1 MSNLTTYSRENG
13 GRVLA
18 LFLLFLL
25 ALYEFYSMGI
35 TGMALV
41 CTIPLLI
48 VGVYVA
54 FQYKMAIFW
63 FIFAANYFIMGI
75 IRYYSVHA
83 PITVITIIPQIL
95 LLMVAVIDIRKNTNA
110 KFGNLM
116 NYGLFLWLIYV
127 FLQLFNESLS
137 LPISVGD
144 WARNFLF
151 LGFIFFITCSL
162 ITLYVRSPQNIMK
175 FCRLWAY
182 FSISGFFW
190 AWRQQ
195 TFGWDN
201 AEWGWLMAVGART
214 HLIGGSVRYF
224 SFFTDAATFGC
235 CMGASAV
242 SFYVFAITT
251 KLRKDKI
258 LFLIAAIASTWGF
271 FLSGTRT
278 ALMCFLV
285 GVALYV
291 ILSRSFKIAVPVAI
305 LGSIFFFIL
314 AFTNIGQGNMQIRRM
329 RSAFN
334 KDDASANVRDINKAT
349 LAKYLKDAPFGMGLN
364 IDESAVPANHKYKI
378 VLTTSNDSTYVFLW
392 QRVGIVGAILFAIVN
407 GLILFGGCIIVFTKL
422 KSKVCIGI
430 ASGFCCSF
438 LAIHAGGYAN
448 HILLQYPNLFLFY
461 GGMAIVYLL
470 PDIEKDFEVYC
481 NQLFAKQEEHKRL
494 KLEKKKLSRV

>member
-1 MSNLTTYSRENG
+1 M
-13 GRVLA
+13 

-41 CTIPLLI
+41 CIIPLL
-48 VGVYVA
+48 VVSVYVV
-54 FQYKMAIFW
+54 FQYKMAVFW
-63 FIFAANYFIMGI
+63 FIFAVNYIIMGVN
-75 IRYYSVHA
+75 RYYSIPV
-83 PITVITIIPQIL
+83 PITVLTIIPQIL
-95 LLMVAVIDIRKNTNA
+95 LLIVAIIDTRKDTNV

-116 NYGLFLWLIYV
+116 NYALFLWLVYV
-127 FLQLFNESLS
+127 FLQLFNETLG
-137 LPISVGD
+137 LPISIGD

-151 LGFIFFITCSL
+151 YGLIFFITCSL
-162 ITLYVRSPQNIMK
+162 IIVYIHTPQNIMK

-182 FSISGFFW
+182 FSIAGFFW

-195 TFGWDN
+195 TYGWDDT
-201 AEWGWLMAVGART
+201 EWAWLMAGGSTT
-214 HLIGGSVRYF
+214 HIIGGSIRYF

-251 KLRKDKI
+251 KIRKDKI
-258 LFLIAAIASTWGF
+258 LFLIAAFASTWGF

-278 ALMCFLV
+278 ALLCFLV

-291 ILSRSFKIAVPVAI
+291 ILSKSFKIAVPVAI
-305 LGSIFFFIL
+305 LGGIFFFIL

-349 LAKYLKDAPFGMGLN
+349 LAKYLKDAPFGMGFN
-364 IDESAVPANHKYKI
+364 IDESIVPANHKYKI
-378 VLTTSNDSTYVFLW
+378 VLTTANDSTYVFLW
-392 QRVGIVGAILFAIVN
+392 QRVGIVGTILFAIVN

-422 KSKVCIGI
+422 EYRMCKGI

-438 LAIHAGGYAN
+438 LAIHAAGYAN
-448 HILLQYPNLFLFY
+448 NILLQFPNLFLFY

-470 PDIEKDFEVYC
+470 PDVEKEFEIYY